1 MKCKQLY
8 KYSLLLKGDEKMLAS
23 EILAVMK
30 RKTRNSRIIIAV
42 LAIVLILE
50 NLFFLFH

>member
-1 MKCKQLY
+1 
-8 KYSLLLKGDEKMLAS
+8 MLAS
-23 EILAVMK
+23 EILTAMK
-30 RKTRNSRIIIAV
+30 KKTRNSRIIIAV

>member
-1 MKCKQLY
+1 
-8 KYSLLLKGDEKMLAS
+8 MLAS
-23 EILAVMK
+23 EILAAMK
-30 RKTRNSRIIIAV
+30 KKTRNARIAIAV

>member
-1 MKCKQLY
+1 
-8 KYSLLLKGDEKMLAS
+8 MLAS

-50 NLFFLFH
+50 NLFFCFIEQCSSN

>member
-1 MKCKQLY
+1 
-8 KYSLLLKGDEKMLAS
+8 MLAS
-23 EILAVMK
+23 EILRSMK
-30 RKTRNSRIIIAV
+30 KKTRNSRIAIAV

>member
-1 MKCKQLY
+1 
-8 KYSLLLKGDEKMLAS
+8 MLAS
-23 EILAVMK
+23 EILTAMK
-30 RKTRNSRIIIAV
+30 KKTRNARIAIAI

>member
-1 MKCKQLY
+1 
-8 KYSLLLKGDEKMLAS
+8 MLAS
-23 EILAVMK
+23 EILHEVK
-30 RKTRNSRIIIAV
+30 KKTRNSRIAIAV

>member
-1 MKCKQLY
+1 
-8 KYSLLLKGDEKMLAS
+8 MLAS
-23 EILAVMK
+23 EILRSMK
-30 RKTRNSRIIIAV
+30 KKTRNARITIAI

>member
-1 MKCKQLY
+1 
-8 KYSLLLKGDEKMLAS
+8 MLAS
-23 EILAVMK
+23 EVLTAMK
-30 RKTRNSRIIIAV
+30 RKTRNAHAIILI